1 MAEPGTGRTSR
12 HAFEKVRG
20 RVQVIRGWAEQTL
33 LWKIWDRMLETEFID
48 RSIAL
53 AGKAFVSFFPLIIVI
68 AAFVPAHLRMSIF
81 TTVTNRLGITGASL
95 ATVRQAFASAE
106 DIRRATGLLGL
117 VLAVFFASSFT
128 TALRRAYLRAW
139 RRPPGGKAAGNYV
152 RGVTWVAAFLVYMA
166 LLGGART
173 VLGGGAGIA
182 PFVVV
187 ALALSTAIWWFT
199 AWLMLKGQVRLRVL
213 LPSGLITGIALSGYA
228 LSATL
233 WMPNNVTSN
242 NHQYGIFGVALALVA
257 WFSGAAICIVVGACA
272 GPVLAEDPGPVGRLV
287 RGGAVSPLVEG
298 PCPRCLPRCDRSVS
312 PMRSPPAMTT
322 SPKSP
327 NNPLNPPRQSRTPTS
342 NSISHH
348 AGRASSTLR
357 ATRSAISRAAAA
369 CGRRWPGTC
378 GAIAFAVK
386 PPCRQTCGGA
396 GRGLKPGR
404 LGLRARS
411 GVIGAASRRFR
422 CATRCA
428 RRTRR
433 CRR

>member
-1 MAEPGTGRTSR
+1 VRSAETKDGIMAESSTGRTSR
-12 HAFEKVRG
+12 RAFEKVRG

-33 LWKIWDRMLETEFID
+33 LWRIWDRMLETEFVD

-53 AGKAFVSFFPLIIVI
+53 AGKAFVSFFPLLIVI
-68 AAFVPAHLRMSIF
+68 AAFVPARLRMSII

-139 RRPPGGKAAGNYV
+139 RRPPAKGGGNYV
-152 RGVTWVAAFLVYMA
+152 RGVAWVAAFLVYMA

-182 PFVVV
+182 AFVVV

-228 LSATL
+228 LSATV
-233 WMPNNVTSN
+233 WMPSNVTSN

-272 GPVLAEDPGPVGRLV
+272 GPVLAEDPGPIGRV
-287 RGGAVSPLVEG
+287 IRGGTASPLLEG
-298 PCPRCLPRCDRSVS
+298 ALP
-312 PMRSPPAMTT
+312 PLPPPARSLRLADAF
-322 SPKSP
+322 SPSDDDIPQEPERPAKPSP
-327 NNPLNPPRQSRTPTS
+327 AEQNTDE
-342 NSISHH
+342 
-348 AGRASSTLR
+348 
-357 ATRSAISRAAAA
+357 
-369 CGRRWPGTC
+369 
-378 GAIAFAVK
+378 
-386 PPCRQTCGGA
+386 
-396 GRGLKPGR
+396 
-404 LGLRARS
+404 
-411 GVIGAASRRFR
+411 
-422 CATRCA
+422 
-428 RRTRR
+428 
-433 CRR
+433 